1 MERFMALVEPPLSG
15 GSEQHVPKGAAVP
28 LLGFAQAGDG
38 GYFDDGGYPAGFGW
52 DLIELP
58 AASANRTYALKVQGD
73 SMLPLY
79 RNGDTLIVEPE
90 AQVRTGDRVVV
101 KTRQGEV
108 LAKLLRRKSPEAVEL
123 QSLNP
128 DHPDRTFGAG
138 EIEWIARIA
147 WASQ

>member
-1 MERFMALVEPPLSG
+1 MALVEPARTDPTGRPSG
-15 GSEQHVPKGAAVP
+15 RLASVP

-38 GYFDDGGYPAGFGW
+38 GYFDDGGYPAGHGW
-52 DLIELP
+52 DHIDLP
-58 AASANRTYALKVQGD
+58 AAGARHTYALKVQGD

-90 AQVRTGDRVVV
+90 AQIRTGDRVVV
-101 KTRQGEV
+101 KTKQGEV
-108 LAKLLRRKSPEAVEL
+108 LAKRLRRQTSDIVEL

-128 DHPDRTFGAG
+128 DHPDRTFEAG
-138 EIEWIARIA
+138 EIEWIARIV

>member
-1 MERFMALVEPPLSG
+1 MDLVEPRLTGKVEKQGVKS
-15 GSEQHVPKGAAVP
+15 ATVP

-52 DLIELP
+52 DIIELP
-58 AASANRTYALKVQGD
+58 AASARHTYALKVQGD

-108 LAKLLRRKSPEAVEL
+108 LAKRLRRQTSDTVEL

-128 DHPDRTFGAG
+128 DHADRTFDAG
-138 EIEWIARIA
+138 EIDWIARIA